1 MNTLTLVSLTILA
14 VFVVAYL
21 VIDRQGT
28 KDNEPP
34 KS

>member
-14 VFVVAYL
+14 LFIVAYL
-21 VIDRQGT
+21 VIDRQSS
-28 KDNEPP
+28 KDNDPP

>member
-14 VFVVAYL
+14 LFIVAYF
-21 VIDRQGT
+21 VIDRQSR

-34 KS
+34 ES